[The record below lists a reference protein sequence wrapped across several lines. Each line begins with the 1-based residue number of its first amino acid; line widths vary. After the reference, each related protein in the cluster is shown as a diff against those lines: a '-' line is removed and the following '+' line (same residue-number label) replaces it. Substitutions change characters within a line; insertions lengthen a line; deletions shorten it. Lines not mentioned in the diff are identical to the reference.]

1 MESLDNEIQ
10 AKQALLQNEIINK
23 NLDKTS
29 FINYCLS
36 KKENGDDL
44 NNWSLN
50 ELESIVKEFVISQD
64 QQNQNTQVLSNKI
77 EEENNELKKENLEK
91 IEKFNAEEEKVVVK
105 ETIIQCRKLEKTEL
119 NDKTINVIIE
129 NPKTVDGGIFGS
141 NYVLYEIH
149 TKPLGWSV
157 SRRYSD
163 FDLLRILLAKYYP
176 SYNIP
181 PLPNKKMTN
190 RRLELDFI
198 MKRMKFL
205 NLFINNVVASEDFKA
220 SEILTAFL
228 SYTDRGKFESKFK
241 EYSSQIPSS
250 YVEDY
255 KTLDGKVTISHDEG
269 NEKYFTNISKYF
281 KLQEQIMIRLN
292 MSLKNFY
299 NSMTDACNHLV
310 DVHKNFDILHV
321 LNTRVLM
328 KQTITKSFE
337 ELSVFFDNWMKVL
350 IKQKELV
357 KNHMKDFF
365 KYVNFEGR
373 AYTEIIDR
381 REELKNRYNAENAR
395 VTAKKEKLYA
405 GGDISKFELG
415 DQPGIDRDRLLRDK
429 PYAFEKMCRNDT
441 LAVEKIYNQLGY
453 ANKMNMMELKKMIRE
468 YCVRY
473 VENIKQFDLEFY
485 PTIND
490 MVGTW
495 TNMETFVMSATMQ
508 NAQS

>member
-163 FDLLRILLAKYYP
+163 FDLLRILLSKYFP

-181 PLPNKKMTN
+181 PLPNKKMGN
-190 RRLELDFI
+190 RRFDMDFI
-198 MKRMKFL
+198 LKRMKFL
-205 NLFINNVVASEDFKA
+205 NLFINNVVKNEDFKA
-220 SEILTAFL
+220 SEILIAFL
-228 SYTDRGKFESKFK
+228 SYQDRGKFESKFK
-241 EYSSQIPSS
+241 EYQTQIPSP
-250 YVEDY
+250 YIEDY
-255 KTLDGKVTISHDEG
+255 KNLEGIVKISHDDV
-269 NEKYFTNISKYF
+269 NQKYFANISKYF
-281 KLQEQIMIRLN
+281 RLQGQILQKLN
-292 MSLKNFY
+292 FSLKSFY
-299 NSMTDACNHLV
+299 NNMTSACNDLTEV
-310 DVHKNFDILHV
+310 YKYFDILHV

-328 KQTITKSFE
+328 KPTITKTYE
-337 ELSVFFDNWMKVL
+337 ELAAFFDNWKKVL

-365 KYVNFEGR
+365 KYVNLEGK
-373 AYTEIIDR
+373 AYTEIIER
-381 REELKNRYNAENAR
+381 REELENKYNSEYQR
-395 VTAKKEKLYA
+395 IIAKKEKLYA
-405 GGDISKFELG
+405 AGDINKFELG
-415 DQPGIDRDRLLRDK
+415 DSKVIDNERLLRDK
-429 PYAFEKMCRNDT
+429 NYAFDHMCQADHRE
-441 LAVEKIYNQLGY
+441 LSKIFNQLGY
-453 ANKMNMMELKKMIRE
+453 ANKMNIMELKKMIKE
-468 YCVRY
+468 YCQRF
-473 VENIKQFDLEFY
+473 VENIKNFDINFY

-490 MVGTW
+490 LVGTW
-495 TNMETFVMSATMQ
+495 SNMETFVMSSSVL
-508 NAQS
+508 NS

>member
-119 NDKTINVIIE
+119 NDKTINVTIE

-141 NYVLYEIH
+141 NYVVYEIH
-149 TKPLGWSV
+149 TEPTKWCV

-163 FDLLRILLAKYYP
+163 FDLLRILLSKYFP

-181 PLPNKKMTN
+181 PLPNKKMGN
-190 RRLELDFI
+190 RRFDMDFI
-198 MKRMKFL
+198 LKRMKFL
-205 NLFINNVVASEDFKA
+205 NLFINNIVKNEDFKA
-220 SEILTAFL
+220 SEILIAFL
-228 SYTDRGKFESKFK
+228 SYQDRGKFESKFK
-241 EYSSQIPSS
+241 EYQTQIPSP

-255 KTLDGKVTISHDEG
+255 KNLEGIVKISHDEV
-269 NEKYFTNISKYF
+269 NIKYFTNISKYF
-281 KLQEQIMIRLN
+281 RLQGQILQKLN
-292 MSLKNFY
+292 FSLKSFY
-299 NSMTDACNHLV
+299 NNMTASCNDLTEV
-310 DVHKNFDILHV
+310 YKYYDILHV

-328 KQTITKSFE
+328 KPTITKTYE
-337 ELSVFFDNWMKVL
+337 ELAAFFDNWKKVL
-350 IKQKELV
+350 NK
-357 KNHMKDFF
+357 KNWLK
-365 KYVNFEGR
+365 
-373 AYTEIIDR
+373 II
-381 REELKNRYNAENAR
+381 
-395 VTAKKEKLYA
+395 
-405 GGDISKFELG
+405 
-415 DQPGIDRDRLLRDK
+415 
-429 PYAFEKMCRNDT
+429 
-441 LAVEKIYNQLGY
+441 
-453 ANKMNMMELKKMIRE
+453 
-468 YCVRY
+468 
-473 VENIKQFDLEFY
+473 
-485 PTIND
+485 
-490 MVGTW
+490 
-495 TNMETFVMSATMQ
+495 
-508 NAQS
+508 